1 MQHLDETPLTSSYA
15 RVLLAQFAGHE
26 AELLAVSG
34 LTSAALMAAER
45 ISVRQQ
51 LAIFRNA
58 VRIAGRKAEPGWA
71 LRYAAGISAAM
82 HGAMGVAA
90 VSAPTMREGLEVVA
104 RFARTRDPFMD
115 FRLFE
120 QAEGADGAR
129 EGKTRGAGGEIGLEF
144 VTDVVPLDDLD
155 LPMVEICLSFALAMV
170 RVMCGDQAAQC
181 RLAIKAAAPAHV
193 GLYREFLPLPCTF
206 AADRNALIL
215 PARLAASRSLVADPA
230 LHRDA
235 IGTCARELAAQGAI
249 FPDAARVRWLIEAGL
264 AACGA
269 EGAAKATSFAD
280 IARALGRSERALS
293 RSLAAAG
300 TSFRQIRDVCHAERA
315 QALLRSTHLTL
326 TEIAA
331 RTGYDDAAN
340 FSRSFKR
347 LTGMSPGAFR
357 RAAVIPLGLGEMPN
371 LGLGAASR

>member
-1 MQHLDETPLTSSYA
+1 MSHLDETPLTSSYA
-15 RVLLAQFAGHE
+15 RVLLAQFAGRE
-26 AELLAVSG
+26 AELLAGSG
-34 LTSAALMAAER
+34 LTTAALMAAER

-58 VRIAGRKAEPGWA
+58 AGIAWRNAQSGWA

-90 VSAPTMREGLEVVA
+90 VSAPTVREGLAVVA

-120 QAEGADGAR
+120 LAEGAAGAG
-129 EGKTRGAGGEIGLEF
+129 EAETRCAGGEIGLEF
-144 VTDVVPLDDLD
+144 VTDVVPLGDLD

-181 RLAIKAAAPAHV
+181 RLAIKAAAPAHLE
-193 GLYREFLPLPCTF
+193 LYREFLPLPCTF

-235 IGTCARELAAQGAI
+235 TGTCARELAAQGAI

-269 EGAAKATSFAD
+269 EGAAKGSSFAD
-280 IARALGRSERALS
+280 VARALGRSERALS
-293 RSLAAAG
+293 RRLAAAG
-300 TSFRQIRDVCHAERA
+300 TSFRQIRDACHAERA
-315 QALLRSTHLTL
+315 KVLLRSTHMTL
-326 TEIAA
+326 AEIAA

-357 RAAVIPLGLGEMPN
+357 RAAVVPLE
-371 LGLGAASR
+371 LGA